1 MAVNMAPRSAT
12 MKNFH
17 LPLPEE
23 TYQALREAA
32 VAVERPATVVAR
44 EAIEEWLR
52 ARRKT
57 VLREAIAEYA
67 VEHAGTVAD
76 LDLALER
83 AGVEALRPRRR
94 RR

>member
-1 MAVNMAPRSAT
+1 

-17 LPLPEE
+17 LPLPEN

-32 VAVERPATVVAR
+32 VAVKRPATVVAR

-52 ARRKT
+52 ERRKA
-57 VLREAIAEYA
+57 VLREAIAAYA

-76 LDLALER
+76 LDPALER

>member
-1 MAVNMAPRSAT
+1 MAVIMARSSAT

-17 LPLPEE
+17 LPLPED

-32 VAVERPATVVAR
+32 VAVKRPATVVAR

-52 ARRKT
+52 ERQKA
-57 VLREAIAEYA
+57 VLREAIAAYA

-76 LDLALER
+76 LDPALEG